1 MLRSILVG
9 LDGSANSDAAAEWGV
24 RWAKELGA
32 KLVGIGIIDQP
43 AMSNA
48 EPLPPAGD
56 RDPQM
61 EGRWEHAR
69 RRVEEYL
76 EQFSQRCV
84 EAGVA
89 ATALQ
94 DVGRPYERI
103 LRESQRHDIIV
114 STQHFETRESA
125 GDTFTQVLQSA
136 PRPVVS
142 VPGNLPKGSEIV
154 VAFDSSPQSSRAVQ
168 AFVAT
173 GIWTSTTVHVVT
185 IDSDVEVAMRQSVLA
200 ADFLRLHD
208 VNAQVRPLGSTDP
221 PAQLLLRE
229 VADLDA
235 GLLVIGT
242 HKKPLLKEVFLGS
255 VTKTILNESTV
266 PLFLYH

>member
-9 LDGSANSDAAAEWGV
+9 LDGSENSDAAAEWGM

-48 EPLPPAGD
+48 EPLPPSGGLT
-56 RDPQM
+56 PQM
-61 EGRWEHAR
+61 EGHWEAAR
-69 RRVEEYL
+69 RRVEKYL
-76 EQFSQRCV
+76 EQFSHRCD

-103 LRESQRHDIIV
+103 LCESQRHDIIV
-114 STQHFETRESA
+114 LTQHFQTPESA

-142 VPGNLPKGSEIV
+142 VPKHLPKGREIV
-154 VAFDSSPQSSRAVQ
+154 VAFDGSLQSSRAVQ
-168 AFVAT
+168 AFIAT
-173 GIWTSTTVHVVT
+173 GLWMSSTVHVVT
-185 IDSDVEVAMRQSVLA
+185 IDTNAEEAMRQSVLA

-208 VNAQVRPLGSTDP
+208 VNAQARPLGSTDP

-229 VADLDA
+229 VANLDA

-242 HKKPLLKEVFLGS
+242 HKKPVLKEFFLGS

-266 PLFLYH
+266 PLFLYR